1 LSERAGSRPP
11 QRPHDHRPARQR
23 HRAPQRATTPLTQ
36 LTDAVTDQLG
46 DARRTGAIAVISTG
60 LVAGVALPAQGALGG
75 HPATSPATTGA
86 GPATVA
92 APAYSSLSARPLTA
106 GAALG
111 TGAALSAPRA
121 AVVSFETGAFTAL
134 PKPPP
139 PKPAPA
145 PRPVVRKA
153 AVAKPATAEP
163 TTRREA
169 REARELAATR
179 AAAARQRA
187 AAEQRAAEAR
197 RGAEEARKRVEA
209 KRKAAEAKKKAAD
222 SRKKAPAPKKGT
234 GTGGSAVKGSS
245 VLAIA
250 ARYVGTPYRYGGT
263 TPRGFDC
270 SGYTRYV
277 FAKLGISLPRT
288 ANQQMNAT
296 RRIKRSQARPG
307 DLVFFVSSGRAYHMG
322 IYAGN
327 GMMYDSPRSGKSVSK
342 RKIWDA
348 AVVFGR
354 VRG

>member
-11 QRPHDHRPARQR
+11 QRQLDDRPARQR
-23 HRAPQRATTPLTQ
+23 HRAAQRATTPLTQ

-60 LVAGVALPAQGALGG
+60 LVAGVALPAQAAVGRQAT
-75 HPATSPATTGA
+75 TSPVAAAGA
-86 GPATVA
+86 PAA
-92 APAYSSLSARPLTA
+92 APAYSALGALSLSAGP
-106 GAALG
+106 ALS
-111 TGAALSAPRA
+111 TGAALTAPRA
-121 AVVSFETGAFTAL
+121 DVSFETGTFTAL

-145 PRPVVRKA
+145 PAARPVVRKA
-153 AVAKPATAEP
+153 AVEKAATAEP
-163 TTRREA
+163 ATRREA
-169 REARELAATR
+169 KER
-179 AAAARQRA
+179 AAARA
-187 AAEQRAAEAR
+187 AEVARAAKAREKSAAERKRAAEAR
-197 RGAEEARKRVEA
+197 QRATADA
-209 KRKAAEAKKKAAD
+209 KRRVAESKKKVAD

-234 GTGGSAVKGSS
+234 GTGGNAAKGAS
-245 VLAIA
+245 VLSIA

-277 FAKLGISLPRT
+277 YAKLGISLPRT
-288 ANQQMNAT
+288 ANMQMNAT

-307 DLVFFVSSGRAYHMG
+307 DLVFFVSSGRAYHVG
-322 IYAGN
+322 IYAGG

>member
-11 QRPHDHRPARQR
+11 QRPHDRPARQR

-60 LVAGVALPAQGALGG
+60 LVAGVALPAQGAMSG
-75 HPATSPATTGA
+75 HPATSPATKAA
-86 GPATVA
+86 GPVTAA
-92 APAYSSLSARPLTA
+92 APAYSSLGARPLTA

-111 TGAALSAPRA
+111 TGASLSAPRA
-121 AVVSFETGAFTAL
+121 AVVSFETGTFTAL
-134 PKPPP
+134 PKPAA

-153 AVAKPATAEP
+153 AVKPAAEP

-169 REARELAATR
+169 REARER
-179 AAAARQRA
+179 AAAQAAAVRQRA
-187 AAEQRAAEAR
+187 AAEQTKAAAAR
-197 RGAEEARKRVEA
+197 QRGAEEARRAAESR
-209 KRKAAEAKKKAAD
+209 RKAADTKKKA
-222 SRKKAPAPKKGT
+222 PPKKDA
-234 GTGGSAVKGSS
+234 GTGGSAAKGAS
-245 VLAIA
+245 VLSIA

-277 FAKLGISLPRT
+277 FGKVGISLPRT

-296 RRIKRSQARPG
+296 TRIKRASARPG
-307 DLVFFVSSGRAYHMG
+307 DLVFFVSSGRAYHVG

-327 GMMYDSPRSGKSVSK
+327 GMLYDSPRSGKSVSK

-354 VRG
+354 VKG